1 MITLKEKIIFLIDLF
16 FETLDNVTD
25 SELYHPGRFLWA
37 NFESYPR
44 RRSVQTT
51 LSRMLKAKE
60 IRKNNY
66 RGAAGYILTPL
77 GLKALGNSRSA
88 KKQMTKKWEGSWLMV
103 IYDIPEEKARERDVL
118 RKELKEL
125 GFGFWQKSTWIS
137 PFNVGPELH
146 RFMMKKSFVGVVS
159 VMEARQLYGI
169 DDKKVA
175 SQAWPLERIEK
186 EYLEVVDKWHRTV
199 ETRNTDPAALRET
212 GRELLN
218 KYFEIKNKDP
228 QLPPELLPTGW
239 PEKKINRTVREIC
252 RHLASTPASAASAA
266 STNT

>member
-1 MITLKEKIIFLIDLF
+1 MITLKEKIIFLLDLF

-37 NFESYPR
+37 NFENYPR
-44 RRSVQTT
+44 RHSLQTT
-51 LSRMLKAKE
+51 LSRMIKAKE
-60 IRKNNY
+60 IRKKSY
-66 RGAAGYILTPL
+66 CGTAGYTLTPL
-77 GLKALGNSRSA
+77 GLRALGNSRPA

-103 IYDIPEEKARERDVL
+103 IYDIPEEKSVERDVL
-118 RKELKEL
+118 RKELKGL

-146 RFMMKKSFVGVVS
+146 RFLMKKSFVGVVS

-186 EYLEVVDKWHRTV
+186 EYLEVIDKWHRILKN
-199 ETRNTDPAALRET
+199 RNTDPAALRKA
-212 GRELLN
+212 GRELLD
-218 KYFEIKNKDP
+218 KYLEIKNKDP

-239 PEKKINRTVREIC
+239 PATKVKRAIQDIC
-252 RHLASTPASAASAA
+252 CLLAGPA
-266 STNT
+266 NTQNAKDT